1 MNNPFYFCIGLALN
15 FWTLAAAIKFYELT
29 LELFQSKEDDAD
41 LVIGNCVELV
51 TTKGGGA
58 L

>member
-1 MNNPFYFCIGLALN
+1 MGIALS

-41 LVIGNCVELV
+41 
-51 TTKGGGA
+51 
-58 L
+58 

>member
-29 LELFQSKEDDAD
+29 LELFQSKEDDAT
-41 LVIGNCVELV
+41 E
-51 TTKGGGA
+51 
-58 L
+58 